1 MVIRSTTAASDRG
14 ASRRYQVA
22 QPAEWYSDPSGR
34 YQYRYWDGS
43 QWTNQV
49 SSGGPSAVDPN
60 PLDVTVINTPPAPGS
75 QAALAQQPEPAAPQP
90 AVLGAL
96 VALVVVIILVA
107 MLMAGSDDDTTDTTL
122 PTDTT
127 EEPAPTEAPPEE

>member
-1 MVIRSTTAASDRG
+1 M
-14 ASRRYQVA
+14 A
-22 QPAEWYSDPSGR
+22 QPADWYSDPSGR

-60 PLDVTVINTPPAPGS
+60 PLDTTVINTPPAPGS
-75 QAALAQQPEPAAPQP
+75 QAAPAQQPEPAAPQP
-90 AVLGAL
+90 AVQVSQKSGGMSLGVILGAL
-96 VALVVVIILVA
+96 IALVAVIILVA